1 MTFDRPTIEI
11 LKTRQGIP
19 MDALG
24 TITKGMLVRGS
35 TTGVVVATAASD
47 CLGVA
52 LNDATSGDK
61 VTIANSGVYDILV
74 EAGIAAVINVGDRLK
89 VKNSTTLEADSST
102 PTADAVAIALEQN
115 DNGAGMVASSVRIR
129 VMFTTK

>member
-24 TITKGMLVRGS
+24 TITKGMLVQGS